1 MTSTIPN
8 QIPHDE
14 YRAAFVRLLAEVGVT
29 ETHGLDLLR
38 LVKMC
43 NGAYDTILGEQMREE
58 SVSSPQWRLLA
69 RLLMAEQNGDSSLTP
84 TELARSQRLSKNTIS
99 AHLRSLE
106 ERGLIERAI
115 DPDDLRAFRI
125 QLSDKGRR
133 LMDHSLPIHIGFL
146 NNLTTDLTSSEI
158 AQLQSLLEKLHCS
171 LLYSIENNVE
181 NSAENSIE
189 NSIENDADES
199 IA

>member
-1 MTSTIPN
+1 MTSTVTN
-8 QIPHDE
+8 QPSHDE

-43 NGAYDTILGEQMREE
+43 NGAYDTILGEKMREA

-69 RLLMAEQNGDSSLTP
+69 RLLVADQGADSSLTP

-106 ERGLIERAI
+106 ERGLIERQI
-115 DPDDLRAFRI
+115 DPDDLRGFRI
-125 QLSDKGRR
+125 KLSGEGRR
-133 LMDHSLPIHIGFL
+133 LMHHSLPTHIGFL
-146 NNLTTDLTSSEI
+146 NTLPSDLASAEI
-158 AQLQSLLEKLHCS
+158 AQLEVLLEKLHRS
-171 LLYSIENNVE
+171 LLRYVK
-181 NSAENSIE
+181 
-189 NSIENDADES
+189 NDANES
-199 IA
+199 TE

>member
-1 MTSTIPN
+1 MINTVTN
-8 QIPHDE
+8 QSIHDG
-14 YRAAFVRLLAEVGVT
+14 YRAAFTRMLAEVGVS

-69 RLLMAEQNGDSSLTP
+69 RLLVAEQGADKSLTP

-106 ERGLIERAI
+106 ERGLIERTI
-115 DPDDLRAFRI
+115 NPDDLRAFRI
-125 QLSDKGRR
+125 QLSEEGRR
-133 LMDHSLPIHIGFL
+133 VMHDSLPTHIRFL
-146 NNLTTDLTSSEI
+146 NDLTSALAASEI
-158 AQLQSLLEKLHCS
+158 EQLEILLEKLHRS
-171 LLYSIENNVE
+171 LLRCVE
-181 NSAENSIE
+181 KN
-189 NSIENDADES
+189 ADES
-199 IA
+199 TD

>member
-1 MTSTIPN
+1 MTNTTTN
-8 QIPHDE
+8 QFSLNGH
-14 YRAAFVRLLAEVGVT
+14 RAVFARLLADVGVT

-58 SVSSPQWRLLA
+58 SVSSPQWQLLA
-69 RLLMAEQNGDSSLTP
+69 RLLVAEQGADKSLTP

-125 QLSDKGRR
+125 QLSEAGRR
-133 LMDHSLPIHIGFL
+133 VMLRSLPTHISFL
-146 NNLTTDLTSSEI
+146 NHLSSNLTSAEI
-158 AQLQSLLEKLHCS
+158 EQLESLLEKLHRS
-171 LLYSIENNVE
+171 LLHC
-181 NSAENSIE
+181 AG
-189 NSIENDADES
+189 NDANES
-199 IA
+199 TE